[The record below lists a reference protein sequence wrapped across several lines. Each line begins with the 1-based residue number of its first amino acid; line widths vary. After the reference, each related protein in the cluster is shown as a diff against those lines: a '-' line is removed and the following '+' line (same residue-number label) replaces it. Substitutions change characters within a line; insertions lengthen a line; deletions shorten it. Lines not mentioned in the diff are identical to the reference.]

1 MRRGCAG
8 NGTCGARRSTRHVP
22 VQVGGRDGEVEGA
35 GLIAASLGQGLR
47 RAGLRGAWH
56 GPTPMKM
63 DARGRGGDRSRRAS
77 ARHSKRARDKTD
89 ARPAA
94 ARRACARVRPLSG
107 LQFGMRAPSPS
118 GGHWQN
124 PPCVDRGFP
133 MGHDRQSLKA
143 FRWALRTPMSPLIAK
158 FRVVAQEGAPR
169 VHVGVN
175 AHARHTTPTRR
186 RVMSCIARMK
196 TARAV
201 AHMHALGAPHISG
214 GAW

>member
-8 NGTCGARRSTRHVP
+8 NGTCEARRSTRHVP
-22 VQVGGRDGEVEGA
+22 VQVGGRWAGAVAGA
-35 GLIAASLGQGLR
+35 GLIAASLGQGR
-47 RAGLRGAWH
+47 RRGGAQRRVAWAH
-56 GPTPMKM
+56 AHENGCTR
-63 DARGRGGDRSRRAS
+63 ARGQSFAMTQRRAS

-118 GGHWQN
+118 GGRWQN

-143 FRWALRTPMSPLIAK
+143 FRWALRTPLRRPRLPNGPRSTVTQGFPMGLEDPHVPVDRQV
-158 FRVVAQEGAPR
+158 FCVVSW
-169 VHVGVN
+169 
-175 AHARHTTPTRR
+175 RR
-186 RVMSCIARMK
+186 RVRRVCMWA
-196 TARAV
+196 
-201 AHMHALGAPHISG
+201 
-214 GAW
+214 